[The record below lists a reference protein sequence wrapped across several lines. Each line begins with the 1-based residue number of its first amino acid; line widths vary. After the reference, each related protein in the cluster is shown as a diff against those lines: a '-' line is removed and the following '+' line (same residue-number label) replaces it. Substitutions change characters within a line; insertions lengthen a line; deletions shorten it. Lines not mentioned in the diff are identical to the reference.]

1 MVFPFAWVLVVPLVL
16 IGAAAL
22 GAAETPANQPLGES
36 LGDGLL
42 EGLGPDLFAV
52 PGHEPGGPQPA
63 ELVPKKGPS
72 SADGGEDV
80 GPANSPLE
88 RVRDGMCQ
96 AQQLLAGHDTT
107 EPARPIQVRVVRDLD
122 ALIAQLEKQCQSSR
136 ESQQR
141 QQVTSRRSQDRVRQ
155 PGKPDGKKNSP
166 AGKGASAAQDSTA
179 RINDGE
185 VESVDTPDWQQLL
198 KDLWGHLPERVREQL
213 SQAPTDEFL
222 PKYKLEIEKY
232 FRRLAEDRE
241 NGDGR

>member
-1 MVFPFAWVLVVPLVL
+1 MVVPFAWVLVVPLVL

-42 EGLGPDLFAV
+42 EDLGPDLLAV
-52 PGHEPGGPQPA
+52 PGHAPGGPQPA

-155 PGKPDGKKNSP
+155 PGKPDGKKN
-166 AGKGASAAQDSTA
+166 
-179 RINDGE
+179 
-185 VESVDTPDWQQLL
+185 
-198 KDLWGHLPERVREQL
+198 
-213 SQAPTDEFL
+213 
-222 PKYKLEIEKY
+222 
-232 FRRLAEDRE
+232 RRLEKGHRLHRIQRRVSTMVRSSRSIPPIG
-241 NGDGR
+241 NNC

>member
-16 IGAAAL
+16 IAAAAL

-63 ELVPKKGPS
+63 ESVPKKGPS

-80 GPANSPLE
+80 GAANSPLQ

-122 ALIAQLEKQCQSSR
+122 ALISQLEKQCQEDADSLDAQIKEVAKQKTEFRQESLEKRSR
-136 ESQQR
+136 N
-141 QQVTSRRSQDRVRQ
+141 
-155 PGKPDGKKNSP
+155 NSK
-166 AGKGASAAQDSTA
+166 AHT
-179 RINDGE
+179 
-185 VESVDTPDWQQLL
+185 V
-198 KDLWGHLPERVREQL
+198 L
-213 SQAPTDEFL
+213 SH
-222 PKYKLEIEKY
+222 
-232 FRRLAEDRE
+232 
-241 NGDGR
+241 